1 MKIFRRVATVILMLI
16 LILSL
21 LGCANNDLTT
31 AQIRLN
37 IKVIVKNQGHD
48 FWSVVQMGAEAA
60 GREFNIDVD
69 FEGPMNEE
77 DIAGQ
82 IQMVE
87 NAIEDEVDAIV
98 LAASDYVRLVPVA
111 EKAISAGIPVI
122 IIDSAIESDKM
133 NSFVGTDNID
143 AGEKLGESLVDK
155 VGETC
160 SVAVMSFVK
169 GAATA
174 NQRET
179 GLLKAISKYPGIE
192 VVRTV
197 YCNSDELLAQQLTGE
212 IVRDYPQIDAIVC
225 LNAYGTVGTA
235 YAIDELGYAG
245 EIKIIGFDSTPEE
258 IRFMEK
264 DVIQSLV
271 IQNPFN
277 MGYLG
282 VKYALDA
289 IDNEKIPESVN
300 TGSEVIDKENM
311 YLPENQ
317 KLVFPFT
324 E

>member
-1 MKIFRRVATVILMLI
+1 
-16 LILSL
+16 
-21 LGCANNDLTT
+21 
-31 AQIRLN
+31 
-37 IKVIVKNQGHD
+37 
-48 FWSVVQMGAEAA
+48 
-60 GREFNIDVD
+60 
-69 FEGPMNEE
+69 
-77 DIAGQ
+77 
-82 IQMVE
+82 
-87 NAIEDEVDAIV
+87 
-98 LAASDYVRLVPVA
+98 
-111 EKAISAGIPVI
+111 
-122 IIDSAIESDKM
+122 
-133 NSFVGTDNID
+133 
-143 AGEKLGESLVDK
+143 
-155 VGETC
+155 
-160 SVAVMSFVK
+160 VMSFVK

-179 GLLKAISKYPGIE
+179 GFLKAVSQYPGIE
-192 VVRTV
+192 VVQTV
-197 YCNSDELLAQQLTGE
+197 YCNSDELLAQQLTID
-212 IVRDYPQIDAIVC
+212 IVNSGTEIDAFVC

-235 YAIDELGYAG
+235 KAIEELGYAG

-289 IDNEKIPESVN
+289 IGNEKIPKSVN
-300 TGSEVIDKENM
+300 TGSEGIDKENM